1 MSKILVASV
10 PLSGHVN
17 PAVPLVKMLI
27 NHGHEVYWY
36 SGTHY
41 KKIIEDSGAKFFPF
55 HKAKDFHDSSIS
67 IEFPDLPHN
76 SLLRHASYYIR
87 HVFYDNMPGQFADL
101 CEILKDF
108 PADILLTDEWFTGA
122 IPLAEN
128 KVLPWVC
135 YCNSPLFYYTD
146 EVPFPGA
153 GIFPATSVFGIN
165 RNRMVNWMVT
175 KLFFAKTQSYINGLR
190 KKIGL
195 PAMQN
200 FFIINNIFLSQL
212 FVKFNTLAFEFTWKE
227 LPSSIRFVGP
237 VIPEQNNEVEFVW
250 APKLNSDKPVIFI
263 TQGTVNI
270 NNYNNLIIPALKALQ
285 GRDAMI
291 IVATGN
297 SDTKELEQQFASEKV
312 FIEKFIPYDFIMPFA
327 NVIVTNGGFGG
338 VITALWHGVPM
349 VVAGDSEDKP
359 EIAARIKYCKVGIN
373 LKTGHPSPK
382 RIKKAVEK
390 ILCDPSY
397 KNNAMSISRDFHT
410 HDAPLETTLLIE
422 EILSQ
427 RKA

>member
-1 MSKILVASV
+1 
-10 PLSGHVN
+10 
-17 PAVPLVKMLI
+17 
-27 NHGHEVYWY
+27 
-36 SGTHY
+36 
-41 KKIIEDSGAKFFPF
+41 
-55 HKAKDFHDSSIS
+55 
-67 IEFPDLPHN
+67 
-76 SLLRHASYYIR
+76 
-87 HVFYDNMPGQFADL
+87 
-101 CEILKDF
+101 
-108 PADILLTDEWFTGA
+108 
-122 IPLAEN
+122 
-128 KVLPWVC
+128 
-135 YCNSPLFYYTD
+135 
-146 EVPFPGA
+146 
-153 GIFPATSVFGIN
+153 
-165 RNRMVNWMVT
+165 
-175 KLFFAKTQSYINGLR
+175 
-190 KKIGL
+190 
-195 PAMQN
+195 
-200 FFIINNIFLSQL
+200 
-212 FVKFNTLAFEFTWKE
+212 
-227 LPSSIRFVGP
+227 
-237 VIPEQNNEVEFVW
+237 
-250 APKLNSDKPVIFI
+250 
-263 TQGTVNI
+263 
-270 NNYNNLIIPALKALQ
+270 
-285 GRDAMI
+285 MI